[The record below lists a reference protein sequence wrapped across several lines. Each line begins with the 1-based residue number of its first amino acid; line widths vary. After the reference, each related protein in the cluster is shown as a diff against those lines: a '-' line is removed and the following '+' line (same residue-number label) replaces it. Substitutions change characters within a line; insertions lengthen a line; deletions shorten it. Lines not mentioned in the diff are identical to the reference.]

1 MIPFFALLVSFI
13 TAVVATPV
21 FRRFAVKHEIV
32 ARQNHR
38 TIHKGQIPKLGG
50 GAVIF
55 SFLTGALFFYVLK
68 PSFWAAKQAE
78 IASLVLGATGLFILG
93 AFDDKKDLNCNLKL
107 FVETALALLA
117 VHFGWRMEKLILL
130 ADRSIELGFWSYPL
144 SILWIVGITNAFNMI
159 DGLDGLAGGVA
170 VVVLICSSAIA
181 LLMGNTVLVPLMLSL
196 IGATV
201 GFLRY
206 NMHPASIFMGDSG
219 SLSIGFLLACLTLG
233 ASSTTGSVSPLLL
246 FLLLG
251 LPIVDTALAIF
262 RRLRRGIHPFHADRE
277 HIHHRLVALGLTQ
290 PGASATMIGLSL
302 ILGIMAFLAAYT
314 LYLGL
319 HLMN

>member
-1 MIPFFALLVSFI
+1 
-13 TAVVATPV
+13 
-21 FRRFAVKHEIV
+21 
-32 ARQNHR
+32 
-38 TIHKGQIPKLGG
+38 
-50 GAVIF
+50 
-55 SFLTGALFFYVLK
+55 
-68 PSFWAAKQAE
+68 
-78 IASLVLGATGLFILG
+78 
-93 AFDDKKDLNCNLKL
+93 
-107 FVETALALLA
+107 
-117 VHFGWRMEKLILL
+117 
-130 ADRSIELGFWSYPL
+130 
-144 SILWIVGITNAFNMI
+144 
-159 DGLDGLAGGVA
+159 
-170 VVVLICSSAIA
+170 
-181 LLMGNTVLVPLMLSL
+181 VLVPLMLSL